1 LDFCSPRGDGGAK
14 AGFPK
19 SRSFCVLKEYAADA
33 SASDPCR
40 KQADITGDQF
50 CFEIA
55 RTHVT
60 RTAG

>member
-1 LDFCSPRGDGGAK
+1 MRKNRFSEEQIIR
-14 AGFPK
+14 
-19 SRSFCVLKEYAADA
+19 VLKEHAAGA